1 MIIGCLGDGK
11 GYQMKL
17 KSIPLIPL
25 FVVFFVSLSGCY
37 LDPKKVYPRPE
48 LPTKDLALIM
58 QTDNLEYRPIYM
70 LTDGK
75 GEREE
80 IRVDDL
86 GVTVLP
92 GTYIFKAKLY
102 HSRLRQTTRIATMPV
117 DPGKSDFPVQ
127 QSVLRWGRSDEPYKE
142 TDDMELTVKAG
153 FRYGLWCSDDEKIK
167 LKVLGPYK

>member
-1 MIIGCLGDGK
+1 
-11 GYQMKL
+11 MKL
-17 KSIPLIPL
+17 KSILLTPL
-25 FVVFFVSLSGCY
+25 FVVLFVSLSGCY
-37 LDPKKVYPRPE
+37 LNPKKIYPGPE
-48 LPTKDLALIM
+48 LPKKDLAFII
-58 QTDNLEYRPIYM
+58 QTDYLELHPIYM
-70 LTDGK
+70 VTGGK
-75 GEREE
+75 DDRKE